1 MLYMQSMVTHMTRRE
16 VREVAFMVLF
26 QTEFHSDVDIDATV
40 KQYYTLDDDSTDT
53 EDEDTVPTVS
63 LSQTDRAYIEAVAAG
78 VKEHK
83 KEIDDIISEFA
94 RGWTVERLIK
104 VDVAVLR
111 YGIFEMTYMQELTPP
126 EVSINEAVEISKK
139 YGTEKSKAF
148 VNGVLSSYYKKM
160 KGIV

>member
-1 MLYMQSMVTHMTRRE
+1 
-16 VREVAFMVLF
+16 MVLF

-40 KQYYTLDDDSTDT
+40 EQYYTLDDDNTDA
-53 EDEDTVPTVS
+53 EGENAVVTVS
-63 LSQTDRAYIEAVAAG
+63 LSQADKEYIEAVANG

-83 KEIDDIISEFA
+83 KEIDAIISEFA

-111 YGIFEMTYMQELTPP
+111 YGIFEMTYMQSTIPP